1 MYIINIKRTTF
12 ANMNLLPT
20 EIKRQRGTLRADRT
34 NPNEPKLPSSIP
46 PTPSWLSED
55 GKIAFSELSIL
66 LHDMAVLTQA
76 DELALTLLCDAYS
89 EYKSAKEIVNTL
101 GATVEI
107 MSREGNSKPTIRPEV
122 QIANQAFVRVFQLLK
137 EFGLTPSS
145 RAKVNAME
153 QVAGT
158 PDVKIENF
166 FQGGE

>member
-1 MYIINIKRTTF
+1 M
-12 ANMNLLPT
+12 
-20 EIKRQRGTLRADRT
+20 
-34 NPNEPKLPSSIP
+34 NPNEPVLPSIIP
-46 PTPSWLSED
+46 PIPSWLSED
-55 GKIAFSELSIL
+55 GQKAFSELSTL
-66 LHDMAVLTQA
+66 LHDMSVLTQA

-89 EYKSAKEIVNTL
+89 EYKSAKEIVNSL

-145 RAKVNAME
+145 RAKVNAIE
-153 QVAGT
+153 NASST

-166 FQGGE
+166 FNGGE

>member
-1 MYIINIKRTTF
+1 MKQV
-12 ANMNLLPT
+12 PT
-20 EIKRQRGTLRADRT
+20 EIKKQRGTLRKDRM
-34 NPNEPKLPSSIP
+34 NPNEPVLPSIIP
-46 PTPSWLSED
+46 PIPSWLSED
-55 GKIAFSELSIL
+55 GQKAFSELSTL
-66 LHDMAVLTQA
+66 LHDMSVLTQA

-89 EYKSAKEIVNTL
+89 EYKSAKEIVNSL

-153 QVAGT
+153 QVGTT

-166 FQGGE
+166 FHGGE